1 MSGWPRLQVD
11 HSRALFRKGGD
22 FVAKC
27 DYLGHMWKPTLSPGW
42 FRCER
47 AVGVRHMK
55 QERMAARLVYCGAMG
70 YCPVCL
76 GHLLSPVYA
85 VVRCA
90 DHARLDLSTLA
101 AR

>member
-1 MSGWPRLQVD
+1 
-11 HSRALFRKGGD
+11 
-22 FVAKC
+22 
-27 DYLGHMWKPTLSPGW
+27 
-42 FRCER
+42 
-47 AVGVRHMK
+47 MK

-101 AR
+101 ALPRIFDFGGPCLVGRKPLCHGLTPARRRPMC